1 MSAWPDPRDDLGCFI
16 TTALGASFI
25 KYMDL
30 FMKVLVP
37 SMNNVADVQVSSVT
51 AYCTED
57 DDACLGLSGW
67 NRTSG

>member
-1 MSAWPDPRDDLGCFI
+1 
-16 TTALGASFI
+16 
-25 KYMDL
+25 
-30 FMKVLVP
+30 MKVLVP